1 MDTEDP
7 VPTGVS
13 VSRPACS
20 ITRVELIFLLGPLA
34 TGVLASSLPGLLGIL
49 MGAVDPLVQAL
60 CGEQSK
66 RGGCD
71 ARSPGARCPNSKAQG
86 FSLSAT
92 EPSESPPRLHP
103 GNFLRDLQSHLTLSD
118 HSLCSSQKP
127 GKGEPLKT

>member
-13 VSRPACS
+13 VSRPACPV
-20 ITRVELIFLLGPLA
+20 TRVELVFLSGPLA
-34 TGVLASSLPGLLGIL
+34 TGVLASGLPGLLCIV
-49 MGAVDPLVQAL
+49 MGSVGPLAQAL

-66 RGGCD
+66 RVGSD
-71 ARSPGARCPNSKAQG
+71 ARSPGARRPDSKAQG

-92 EPSESPPRLHP
+92 PPSESPPRHRP

-118 HSLCSSQKP
+118 HSPCSSQKP